1 VSRQEI
7 TGIVLIAVYFVVL
20 LATRWFYIA
29 RPNKRFTLAKIEMVR
44 AELELDHSKVM
55 NAGGAGASPMRL
67 LDEAR
72 QVALEPELAHGFGA
86 PFHVVERTL
95 AWNGSRDLVA
105 WGLVHEAERLRTRYL
120 ELPALSA
127 RLDRGL
133 SQTGELTP
141 PQRNYWNRRL
151 AKTWQEGDVDG
162 ARATLSEFLE
172 ELYNARDTKFVN
184 LATLQNKVTWM
195 VLIGLV
201 LLGVL
206 VSEGYETVILAGVVG
221 GLLSRLQRVLVRRD
235 VPSDYGVSWALLF
248 LTPVSAALSA
258 WAGLFLLSTL
268 QHLEVINLERI
279 FDASNTALIKNPSDA
294 VTGLAILFGFSE
306 RFLERIVK
314 RTEAEIDASKPEGA
328 GELAANPHE
337 KA

>member
-1 VSRQEI
+1 VSGQEI
-7 TGIVLIAVYFVVL
+7 TGIVLIAIYFIVL
-20 LATRWFYIA
+20 LATRWFFIA

-44 AELELDHSKVM
+44 VELEIDHPVM
-55 NAGGAGASPMRL
+55 TNGGGGASPLRL
-67 LDEAR
+67 LDEAKR
-72 QVALEPELAHGFGA
+72 VALEPERPHGLATPLRGIH
-86 PFHVVERTL
+86 RTL

-120 ELPALSA
+120 EMPALSA
-127 RLDRGL
+127 RLDRGV

-141 PQRNYWNRRL
+141 AQRTYWSRRL
-151 AKTWQEGDVDG
+151 TKTWEKGEIDS

-172 ELYNARDTKFVN
+172 ELYDARDTKFVN

-206 VSEGYETVILAGVVG
+206 VTEGYETVILAGVIG

-258 WAGLFLLSTL
+258 WAGLFLLSAL
-268 QHLEVINLERI
+268 QQLEVVNLEKI
-279 FDASNTALIKNPSDA
+279 FDASKLDLIKNPSDA
-294 VTGLAILFGFSE
+294 VIGLAILFGVSE

-337 KA
+337 GA